1 MQRPVPASGNA
12 LRSEPASAVEVR
24 HARGSPCRSPGGCC
38 GRQDGRQKRRSR
50 ALRRPLARRPG
61 GLLSGRRCAVSR
73 PLPPRRGGP
82 HCRGESLRRRRR
94 QSHHEHV
101 CTSRAGPETS
111 GTRRRME
118 NDLSAIALCISLTRS
133 VVSCTAI
140 LRHVAVTCFD
150 RPGAGGVLAL
160 RHGWSS
166 ESDDEKGGP
175 RGLQAP
181 GTFRDSGR
189 EEAAVQ
195 ADTWVVTLIR
205 HRGSAY
211 SNGGAGFPDY
221 LAQGLTQMGVPG
233 AAASPRAGDARQW
246 QRRPL
251 IPAWRVR
258 RSLLDQALRHQVRA
272 GSCRPDKP
280 APGA

>member
-1 MQRPVPASGNA
+1 LLVAEAGVLLLDQRGGGEEAPTAVVDRCVDAGDNRIMSGLHQPCWPGNQRNSPQDGKRLAGNRAMHFPDA
-12 LRSEPASAVEVR
+12 LRGFL
-24 HARGSPCRSPGGCC
+24 HRGPG
-38 GRQDGRQKRRSR
+38 
-50 ALRRPLARRPG
+50 
-61 GLLSGRRCAVSR
+61 
-73 PLPPRRGGP
+73 
-82 HCRGESLRRRRR
+82 H
-94 QSHHEHV
+94 
-101 CTSRAGPETS
+101 
-111 GTRRRME
+111 M
-118 NDLSAIALCISLTRS
+118 
-133 VVSCTAI
+133 
-140 LRHVAVTCFD
+140 AVTCFD